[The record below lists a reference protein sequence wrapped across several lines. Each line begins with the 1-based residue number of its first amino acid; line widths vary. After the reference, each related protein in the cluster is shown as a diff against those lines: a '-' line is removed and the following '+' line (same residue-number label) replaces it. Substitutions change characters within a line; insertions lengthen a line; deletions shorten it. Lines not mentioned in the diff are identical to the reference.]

1 MDRSVDR
8 VGGSDPADD
17 AGPAEDAEYDDSEDI
32 ESELYCSIREAGVG
46 AVSFG
51 PVADL

>member
-1 MDRSVDR
+1 MDR
-8 VGGSDPADD
+8 VGGSS
-17 AGPAEDAEYDDSEDI
+17 PAEDGGSAQDAGYDDSEDI

>member
-1 MDRSVDR
+1 MDRSVDPG
-8 VGGSDPADD
+8 GGSGPADES
-17 AGPAEDAEYDDSEDI
+17 GPAEDAEYDDSQDI